1 VEIVIS
7 GVLFDYSGTLF
18 RLEPGSWGEGL
29 PLPDDELTR
38 MLTAPTTPSRHLPA
52 ELTDAW
58 ARRDLDPEMHRRVYV
73 GSLRAAGID
82 VADALYDR
90 MLAPTS
96 WRPYPDT
103 LAALRRLRAAGI
115 PVAVLSNIS
124 WDIQDVFELA
134 GAGSL
139 VDGYVLSF
147 AEGVAKPHPKI
158 FLLACQR
165 IGVAPERVLMI
176 GDSAENDGAAA
187 EIGCATAIVEPLPT
201 AERPDALLAA
211 LAAHGL

>member
-1 VEIVIS
+1 MIR

-18 RLEPGSWGEGL
+18 RLEPGSWGDGL
-29 PLPDDELTR
+29 PLSDDEVTR
-38 MLTAPTTPSRHLPA
+38 LLTAPTNPSRYLPA
-52 ELTDAW
+52 ELADAW
-58 ARRDLDPEMHRRVYV
+58 ARRDLDPEMHCGVYV
-73 GSLRAAGID
+73 GSLRAAGIE
-82 VADALYDR
+82 VADALYER
-90 MLAPTS
+90 MLAPAS

-124 WDIQDVFELA
+124 WDIRDVFERT

-139 VDGYVLSF
+139 VEQFVLSF

-165 IGVAPERVLMI
+165 IGVAPEQVLMI

-187 EIGCATAIVEPLPT
+187 EIGCRTAIVEPLPT
-201 AERPDALLAA
+201 AARPDALLAA
-211 LAAHGL
+211 LAAHRL